1 MTDTSKVI
9 DFDKRVEELSKSIAS
24 VPDFPKEG
32 ILFRDITTLLEN
44 SNAFKESID
53 ILYEIY
59 KDSKADCIVAADAR
73 GFIFGSVLAYK
84 LGISL
89 VLVRKKGKLPRKT
102 RSVEYSLEYGN
113 STLEICVDALKEGQR
128 AILIDDLLAT
138 GGTAKAMVELVK
150 AAKAQVISFAF
161 IIELF
166 DLGGKKVLND
176 LGVDVLSL
184 VKFPG
189 H

>member
-1 MTDTSKVI
+1 
-9 DFDKRVEELSKSIAS
+9 
-24 VPDFPKEG
+24 
-32 ILFRDITTLLEN
+32 
-44 SNAFKESID
+44 
-53 ILYEIY
+53 
-59 KDSKADCIVAADAR
+59 
-73 GFIFGSVLAYK
+73 
-84 LGISL
+84 
-89 VLVRKKGKLPRKT
+89 
-102 RSVEYSLEYGN
+102 
-113 STLEICVDALKEGQR
+113 
-128 AILIDDLLAT
+128 
-138 GGTAKAMVELVK
+138 MVELVE

>member
-1 MTDTSKVI
+1 MTDTSKVKN
-9 DFDKRVEELSKSIAS
+9 FDKRVEILGKSIAS
-24 VPDFPKEG
+24 VQDFPKEG

-44 SNAFKESID
+44 ADAFKESID
-53 ILYEIY
+53 LLYDIY
-59 KDSKADCIVAADAR
+59 KDTKADCVVAADAR

-84 LGISL
+84 LGIGL

-102 RSVEYSLEYGN
+102 RSVEYSLEYGK
-113 STLEICVDALKEGQR
+113 SVLEISENAIKEGQR

-138 GGTAKAMVELVK
+138 GGTAKAMVELVNQ
-150 AAKAQVISFAF
+150 AKAKIVSFAF